1 MWLNDGDVVDYT
13 VLVGNEWSWRMMTMD
28 AMEHVLD
35 TKGHLGVY
43 LGLAEK
49 CGCST
54 GISEASCS
62 HL

>member
-1 MWLNDGDVVDYT
+1 
-13 VLVGNEWSWRMMTMD
+13 MMTMD